1 MILTAPI
8 MVTMYFMGRLHRH
21 DLASPSFNRTRC
33 VEWDTNKRNYRVLQ
47 HSISRRSEYTRSIVR
62 FVS

>member
-8 MVTMYFMGRLHRH
+8 LVTMYFMGRLHRH

-33 VEWDTNKRNYRVLQ
+33 VEWDTNKRNYTHGV
-47 HSISRRSEYTRSIVR
+47 VR